1 MCENVTNLCIN
12 WSYTS
17 SWQKQREK
25 EKEGERERE
34 TNHMRDWIASAQGFF
49 PHLELEIW
57 FPGCWQLE
65 TCTGPAKARGPLPP

>member
-34 TNHMRDWIASAQGFF
+34 RPTICETGSLLLRDSF
-49 PHLELEIW
+49 HTLN
-57 FPGCWQLE
+57 
-65 TCTGPAKARGPLPP
+65 